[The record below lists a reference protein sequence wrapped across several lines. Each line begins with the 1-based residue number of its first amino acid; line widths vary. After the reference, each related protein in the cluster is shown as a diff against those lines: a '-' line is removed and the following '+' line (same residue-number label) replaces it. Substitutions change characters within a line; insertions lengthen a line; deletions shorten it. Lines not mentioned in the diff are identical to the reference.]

1 VCGEHVI
8 MAKLRPPVLAVEVA
22 GGIQL
27 ELWEVA
33 VAVVAAAAALQYAG

>member
-1 VCGEHVI
+1 VI